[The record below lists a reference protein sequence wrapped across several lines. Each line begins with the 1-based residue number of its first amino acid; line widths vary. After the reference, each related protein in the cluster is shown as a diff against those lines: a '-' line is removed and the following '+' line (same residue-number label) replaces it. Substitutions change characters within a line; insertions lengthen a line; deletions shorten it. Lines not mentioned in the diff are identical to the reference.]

1 MLLVPI
7 EDFFVNFS
15 SNFSTA
21 LLSLGYVVFIPSVH
35 SAAVT
40 IILWKKIEGVHCT
53 RQKKYF

>member
-15 SNFSTA
+15 SNFSTV
-21 LLSLGYVVFIPSVH
+21 LLSLGYVVFIPSVP

-40 IILWKKIEGVHCT
+40 IILWKK
-53 RQKKYF
+53 